1 MDIEN
6 EGEMSRRPSMALA
19 RWTEPLEPTVVPGA
33 DIYETADAFMLSLE
47 MPGAV
52 KESMSVTV
60 QAGTLAVKG
69 EVAPHHRDGATL
81 VFTEIGRRKY
91 FREFNLGQG
100 LDRDNIQAQF
110 ENGVLAVLIPKTDAM
125 KLRTIQIK

>member
-6 EGEMSRRPSMALA
+6 QGELTRRPSMALA
-19 RWTEPLEPTVVPGA
+19 RWSEPLEPPVAPVA
-33 DIYETADAFMLSLE
+33 DIYETANEFVLTLE

-52 KESMSVTV
+52 KESICVTV
-60 QAGTLAVKG
+60 QAGTMAVKG
-69 EVAPHHRDGATL
+69 EVAPLHRDPAAL
-81 VFTEIGRRKY
+81 VFREIGRRKY

-110 ENGVLAVLIPKTDAM
+110 ENGILALVIPKTDAM